1 MVLETLTS
9 IVRKALSPSS
19 NMAKVTHK
27 KAAAAAVASKKASK
41 KRGAASVAE
50 NRPKRARNNP
60 ADAAVYDPEDFT
72 MKEMEGIKL
81 IKGRGTKLG
90 SFPSV
95 KASIESSKRTGDE
108 ITFAHQFLF
117 GKKGKLSKKDMKA
130 NLLEFSGYLKPIPS
144 GKNRNDK
151 EVDKQEELVE
161 VRHACCVCIT
171 WMKSELMDGWYF

>member
-9 IVRKALSPSS
+9 IVRKALSPNSS
-19 NMAKVTHK
+19 MAKVNNK
-27 KAAAAAVASKKASK
+27 KAAAAAAAVAAAAGAAAVATTKASK

-72 MKEMEGIKL
+72 MKESEGIKM

-95 KASIESSKRTGDE
+95 KASIESSKRTVDE

-117 GKKGKLSKKDMKA
+117 GKKGKVSKKDMKA

-144 GKNRNDK
+144 GKNRTDK

-161 VRHACCVCIT
+161 VRHAVCV
-171 WMKSELMDGWYF
+171 SLG